1 MYWFRWHSLWST
13 SFTEFC
19 AIIQNSYNRR
29 KGTSKNTTEILLSCL
44 FTRVWKASTY
54 TRKLFL
60 DHILI
65 IFHTKDRYST
75 KVFKKAFNIPKV
87 ISEAYTYA
95 HIFNL
100 VRSFAYAGRVSMR
113 KSYVIPNLQI
123 PDILITWNVGY
134 CCLSTNEVDWWF
146 NQLGPVIFRE
156 TISSL

>member
-100 VRSFAYAGRVSMR
+100 VRSFAICWPSFYEGKLCHS
-113 KSYVIPNLQI
+113 KSSNSWHFDNLKRGLLM
-123 PDILITWNVGY
+123 P
-134 CCLSTNEVDWWF
+134 F
-146 NQLGPVIFRE
+146 NQWSWLMI
-156 TISSL
+156 